1 MVMGKAA
8 LKYALDLSPILK
20 ADLFSTILGS
30 EHDFV
35 ISRSGLLQL
44 RRGGLLFSPGQTAE
58 HFYLLL
64 EGAVRIFKERP
75 DGGEDEVARFA
86 SGDTI
91 GDFDFARN
99 ADYDAYAEA
108 VEDSVLIMFPG
119 YGLNLDQFV
128 MDSPQIVSKI
138 LLNSIIMTTDRIKS
152 THKIIVEN
160 MSWVQELQRKA
171 YEDPGTG
178 LWKQTFLN
186 DEINRLLED
195 STAFIMLKPDRFKI
209 LVDSRGHG
217 AGDEAMVHIA
227 MILRNITRRL
237 GRGWPLRL
245 KSNETGILINKCNA
259 VLAESLAKD
268 LLESITQLPPVP
280 ARDDIPAFSFTGT
293 VVWGVWPQDGS
304 TWDSLYEGC
313 YSLLL
318 DSWKQGGN
326 RMVHFQGRD
335 NS

>member
-1 MVMGKAA
+1 MGKTVS
-8 LKYALDLSPILK
+8 KYALDLTPILK
-20 ADLFSTILGS
+20 VDLFSTLLGS
-30 EHDFV
+30 EHNFI
-35 ISRSGLLQL
+35 ISHSGLLQL

-64 EGAVRIFKERP
+64 EGAVRVFKKRP
-75 DGGEDEVARFA
+75 GDDGEDEVARFA
-86 SGDTI
+86 PGDTI

-108 VEDSVLIMFPG
+108 AEDSTLIMFPG
-119 YGLNLDQFV
+119 YGLKMDKFV
-128 MDSPQIVSKI
+128 HDSPQIVSKI
-138 LLNSIIMTTDRIKS
+138 LLNSIIMTTERIKS

-217 AGDEAMVHIA
+217 AGDEAMVRIA
-227 MILRNITRRL
+227 MLLRNITRRL

-245 KSNETGILINKCNA
+245 KSNETAILINKCNA
-259 VLAESLAKD
+259 VLAQSLAQD
-268 LLESITQLPPVP
+268 LLESITKLPPVP

-293 VVWGVWPQDGS
+293 VVWGVWPQDDS
-304 TWDSLYEGC
+304 TWDSLYQGS
-313 YSLLL
+313 YNLLL

-326 RMVHFQGRD
+326 RMVHYHGG
-335 NS
+335 NGS

>member
-1 MVMGKAA
+1 MGKNAA
-8 LKYALDLSPILK
+8 LKYGLDLSPVLK

-64 EGAVRIFKERP
+64 EGSVRIFKKRP
-75 DGGEDEVARFA
+75 DSGEDEVARFA
-86 SGDTI
+86 PGDTI

-108 VEDSVLIMFPG
+108 VEDSILIMFPG
-119 YGLNLDQFV
+119 YGLHMDRFV
-128 MDSPQIVSKI
+128 KDSPQIVSKI
-138 LLNSIIMTTDRIKS
+138 LLNSIIMTTERIKS

-178 LWKQTFLN
+178 LWKQSFLT

-245 KSNETGILINKCNA
+245 KSNETAILINKCNA
-259 VLAESLAKD
+259 ALAESLAKD
-268 LLESITQLPPVP
+268 LLESIAKLPPVP
-280 ARDDIPAFSFTGT
+280 ARDDIPAFSFSGT
-293 VVWGVWPQDGS
+293 VVWAVWPQDDS
-304 TWDSLYEGC
+304 TWDSLYQGG
-313 YSLLL
+313 YKLLL

-326 RMVHFQGRD
+326 RMVHYHGGA
-335 NS
+335 